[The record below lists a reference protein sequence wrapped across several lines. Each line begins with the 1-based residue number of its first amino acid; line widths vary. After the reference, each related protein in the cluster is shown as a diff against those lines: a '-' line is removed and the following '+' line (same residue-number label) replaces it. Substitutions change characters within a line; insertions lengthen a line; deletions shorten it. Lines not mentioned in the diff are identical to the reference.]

1 MPSEVNGVV
10 SVDCR
15 VVISDGLYKCI
26 TPLHRGVLRVLAF
39 FIFARRVSRKSAFA
53 GLGGLRPGP
62 RAGLFPMSS
71 FYSIRPA
78 RPSNDKS
85 SKS

>member
-39 FIFARRVSRKSAFA
+39 FIFARRVSRKRVRAWRASAGAARGIVSDVEF
-53 GLGGLRPGP
+53 LLYTPRPP
-62 RAGLFPMSS
+62 L
-71 FYSIRPA
+71 
-78 RPSNDKS
+78 K
-85 SKS
+85 